1 MNDSQKFRLI
11 RRTFQIFFFSFLIFA
26 ASPNH
31 AVAYGGHGYHYGYG
45 LSYGYHGYRHY
56 GHHGYGYSAY
66 YYSSHGDIGTAGY
79 VFLGILG
86 VAVLS
91 QILDNNNDRYRYT
104 RKSHTYEQPTYN
116 KPRSYTLQTQPQRIS
131 IREKSKP
138 VYIYSNNEGWDW
150 LAKGNASYALDIFAI
165 QSQQNM
171 NSGIPKVGFAIAAAS
186 NGEMDRATRAMR
198 KAIRLDATALDK
210 ININNIRSRIETLSE
225 DYKLMLN
232 NNENN
237 PDNSFMVAA
246 LSYLQQDYITA
257 NSIISENDHSK
268 SANKLR
274 ELLAK
279 KEG

>member
-1 MNDSQKFRLI
+1 MYNSQRYRQT
-11 RRTFQIFFFSFLIFA
+11 RRSLKIFLFSLLLFA

-31 AVAYGGHGYHYGYG
+31 AVAYGGHGYHYGHG
-45 LSYGYHGYRHY
+45 YGYHGYRHY
-56 GHHGYGYSAY
+56 GHHGYGYGAY
-66 YYSSHGDIGTAGY
+66 YSHHGGIGTAGY

-91 QILDNNNDRYRYT
+91 QIMDNNNDRYRDT
-104 RKSHTYEQPTYN
+104 RKTHTYKQPTYN
-116 KPRSYTLQTQPQRIS
+116 QSRSYTLQTQPRQFS
-131 IREKSKP
+131 IDNKSKSKP
-138 VYIYSNNEGWDW
+138 VYIYSKNEGWDW

-171 NSGIPKVGFAIAAAS
+171 NSGIPKVGFAIAAAT

-198 KAIRLDATALDK
+198 KAIRIDVTALDK
-210 ININNIRSRIETLSE
+210 INIKNIRSRIETLSE
-225 DYKLMLN
+225 DYKLLLN
-232 NNENN
+232 NNKNN
-237 PDNSFMVAA
+237 PDNAFMVAT

-257 NSIISENDHSK
+257 ISIISENDHSQ